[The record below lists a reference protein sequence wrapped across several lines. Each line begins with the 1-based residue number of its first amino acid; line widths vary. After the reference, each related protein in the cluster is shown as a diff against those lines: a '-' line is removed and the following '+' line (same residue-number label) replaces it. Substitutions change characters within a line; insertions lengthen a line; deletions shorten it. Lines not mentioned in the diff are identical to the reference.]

1 MELEFRKWIDLVV
14 FSLSC
19 IDHCDS
25 HRCVHY
31 RYNPSASVVVAAPK
45 KIKAG
50 RELQLPSMSLLTSKT
65 SSQQFFLRI
74 LKVIIQLRDAAK
86 IQVKRTARRGGKCAD
101 GYKGVNR
108 K

>member
-1 MELEFRKWIDLVV
+1 MHVKLKRFCCVSLCYCTIDI
-14 FSLSC
+14 FFW
-19 IDHCDS
+19 
-25 HRCVHY
+25 RY

-50 RELQLPSMSLLTSKT
+50 RELQLPSMTLLTSKT

-86 IQVKRTARRGGKCAD
+86 IQVKRTARRGGKQEQTR
-101 GYKGVNR
+101 V
-108 K
+108 